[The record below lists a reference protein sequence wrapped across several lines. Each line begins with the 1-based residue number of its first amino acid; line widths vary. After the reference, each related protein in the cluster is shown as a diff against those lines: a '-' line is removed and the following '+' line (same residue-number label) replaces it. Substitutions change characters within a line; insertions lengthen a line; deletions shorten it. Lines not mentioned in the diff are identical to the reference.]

1 MDFGYFGFQWDFEF
15 SRAVFGV
22 GRGPVGF
29 IMVLRF
35 ILTDSQPGKC
45 IFDPFP
51 TRFQDFGTFPRRLH
65 GLEARYLSGLR
76 PGRPN
81 SDKSGFPGRTEK
93 LRAEKSCRL
102 MVVSHRVLH
111 FSSLLCPFKIVDFQL
126 ILLISGAFHLRI
138 RPSECTLNLSVNR
151 RGSSDRSLG
160 VAPWGPFRR

>member
-1 MDFGYFGFQWDFEF
+1 MHFRSISYQI
-15 SRAVFGV
+15 
-22 GRGPVGF
+22 P
-29 IMVLRF
+29 RF
-35 ILTDSQPGKC
+35 WN
-45 IFDPFP
+45 
-51 TRFQDFGTFPRRLH
+51 FPRRLH
-65 GLEARYLSGLR
+65 GLEPRYLSGLR

-93 LRAEKSCRL
+93 LCAEKSCRL

-151 RGSSDRSLG
+151 MSGSL
-160 VAPWGPFRR
+160 VAGCEKYKFSITSKMAGIEQIGLI

>member
-1 MDFGYFGFQWDFEF
+1 MWTLWDFGYFGFQWDFEF

-35 ILTDSQPGKC
+35 MLTDSQPGKC

-51 TRFQDFGTFPRRLH
+51 SRFQDFGTFPRRLH
-65 GLEARYLSGLR
+65 GLEALYLSGLR
-76 PGRPN
+76 PGQP
-81 SDKSGFPGRTEK
+81 KSENVGFPGRTEK

-126 ILLISGAFHLRI
+126 IFLISGAFHLRI
-138 RPSECTLNLSVNR
+138 RPSECSLNLSVNR
-151 RGSSDRSLG
+151 VSLKQYCQ
-160 VAPWGPFRR
+160 

>member
-1 MDFGYFGFQWDFEF
+1 MEF
-15 SRAVFGV
+15 RV
-22 GRGPVGF
+22 GRGPIGF
-29 IMVLRF
+29 IMVLGF
-35 ILTDSQPGKC
+35 ILTDSQPGRS
-45 IFDPFP
+45 IFDQFP

-111 FSSLLCPFKIVDFQL
+111 FASLLCPFKIVDVQL
-126 ILLISGAFHLRI
+126 ILLISGAIYLLI
-138 RPSECTLNLSVNR
+138 RLSKCSLNLSVNR
-151 RGSSDRSLG
+151 KHHLSSRL
-160 VAPWGPFRR
+160 V